1 MRVATM
7 NFPDKIPDVV
17 SEPAP
22 QAEEAKPKPESKPAL
37 VVIPSKE

>member
-1 MRVATM
+1 M

-22 QAEEAKPKPESKPAL
+22 QAEEAKPEPKPAL

>member
-7 NFPDKIPDVV
+7 NFPDKIHDVV
-17 SEPAP
+17 PVPAP
-22 QAEEAKPKPESKPAL
+22 QAEEAKPKPEPKPAL